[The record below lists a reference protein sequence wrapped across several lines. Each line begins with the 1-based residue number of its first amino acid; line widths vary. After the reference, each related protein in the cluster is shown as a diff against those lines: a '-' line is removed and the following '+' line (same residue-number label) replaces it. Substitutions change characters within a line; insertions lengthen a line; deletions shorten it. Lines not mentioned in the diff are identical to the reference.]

1 MVFICFVKKVLYDF
15 FRKKNKKMSQ
25 NLSIEELNARLA
37 EIYQML
43 SKIQDLGDII
53 MYNPDIDRNI
63 KCVFLAWFQMKVN
76 IFAEE
81 IDQISAI
88 VIGE

>member
-1 MVFICFVKKVLYDF
+1 
-15 FRKKNKKMSQ
+15 
-25 NLSIEELNARLA
+25 
-37 EIYQML
+37 ML

-63 KCVFLAWFQMKVN
+63 KCVFVAWFQMRVS

-81 IDQISAI
+81 IDQISAV

>member
-1 MVFICFVKKVLYDF
+1 
-15 FRKKNKKMSQ
+15 
-25 NLSIEELNARLA
+25 
-37 EIYQML
+37 ML

-63 KCVFLAWFQMKVN
+63 KYVFVTWFQMRVS

-81 IDQISAI
+81 IDQISAV